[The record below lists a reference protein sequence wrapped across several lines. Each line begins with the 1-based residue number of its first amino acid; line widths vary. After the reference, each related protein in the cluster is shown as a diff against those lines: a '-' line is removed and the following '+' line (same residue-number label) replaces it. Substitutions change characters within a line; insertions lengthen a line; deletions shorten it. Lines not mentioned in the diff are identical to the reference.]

1 MVSLTYD
8 ADEQSLLDEARRQAA
23 GILPWDRLK
32 DSRETA
38 DAWAKFAAHGW
49 QAVYLPEGLDGGA
62 LSLPVLL
69 GLARVAGERLAV
81 EEFVGNVFLMP
92 TLASR
97 LKDPAARA
105 RVLAADPGTSFLLAD
120 GRTQDPTAPEPD
132 ADCRWVCGVLE
143 GARPVR
149 VVPSTD
155 ALTFQMWAPDAYT
168 YEPLGDVALGV
179 GTVHVTG
186 APDDALE
193 LDLTIEELRGL
204 LRTAQLVH
212 AAALVGAAAEALR
225 VSVEYVSVREQF
237 GRRIGEFQ
245 AVKHILADVATH
257 NEAAWAT
264 CLYAGCSEAPADIAA
279 AHILAAD
286 AVRGASAAMVQVHGG
301 MGFTWEHP
309 SHLFLKTAMVGA
321 RRFDP
326 DRQLADARELDV
338 TSEVTVAAQEGR

>member
-1 MVSLTYD
+1 MLFRS
-8 ADEQSLLDEARRQAA
+8 
-23 GILPWDRLK
+23 
-32 DSRETA
+32 
-38 DAWAKFAAHGW
+38 
-49 QAVYLPEGLDGGA
+49 
-62 LSLPVLL
+62 
-69 GLARVAGERLAV
+69 
-81 EEFVGNVFLMP
+81 VFLMP

-97 LKDPAARA
+97 LTDPAARA
-105 RVLAADPGTSFLLAD
+105 RILAADPGTSFLLAD
-120 GRTQDPTAPEPD
+120 GRTQEPTASEPG
-132 ADCRWVCGVLE
+132 AACRWVCGVLD

-149 VVPSTD
+149 VSPSTD

-168 YEPLGDVALGV
+168 FEPLGDVALGV

-186 APDDALE
+186 APDDDLE
-193 LDLTIEELRGL
+193 LDLTIEELREL

-245 AVKHILADVATH
+245 AVKHILADVSTH

-264 CLYAGCSEAPADIAA
+264 CLYAGCSGAPADIAA
-279 AHILAAD
+279 SHVLAAD

-309 SHLFLKTAMVGA
+309 AHLFLKAAMVGG

-338 TSEVTVAAQEGR
+338 TSELTVAAQEGR